1 MEKTPADLR
10 DDAPLPDYS
19 VPRGR
24 FSKVLKRHKTFK
36 DYDLALYVDGFL
48 ATEEGKFDEAL
59 QNSDASLKMR
69 KTARGYLVRAQ
80 ALQRLERVEDALAS
94 VDQAVEMSST
104 YAPAFEL
111 RGRILW
117 AAGRKDEA
125 RFAFE
130 QFLALESDTPKAE
143 AIRDLLRENR

>member
-1 MEKTPADLR
+1 
-10 DDAPLPDYS
+10 
-19 VPRGR
+19 V
-24 FSKVLKRHKTFK
+24 H
-36 DYDLALYVDGFL
+36 
-48 ATEEGKFDEAL
+48 
-59 QNSDASLKMR
+59 
-69 KTARGYLVRAQ
+69 LVRAQ
-80 ALQRLERVEDALAS
+80 ALQKLDRVNDALDA
-94 VDQAVEMSST
+94 VDQAVELSPT